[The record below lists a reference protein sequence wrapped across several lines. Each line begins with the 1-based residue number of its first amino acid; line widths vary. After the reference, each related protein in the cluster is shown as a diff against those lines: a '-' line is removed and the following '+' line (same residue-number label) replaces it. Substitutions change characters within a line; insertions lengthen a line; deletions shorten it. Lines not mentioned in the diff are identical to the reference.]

1 MYSVKCTSDNFNCYG
16 TMINHPLNKSYNLL
30 VIKIKSIVDRWFTID
45 KNNSFIEDIAQEQID
60 DLRSDNSN
68 VYALI
73 KKEDIQNVEI
83 QGLEYLK
90 YFKDLDNLK
99 QLKIYIKEDN
109 DQYINNILSIPK
121 HLAPIIVISN
131 NQKSIFNSSMF
142 WKWVLN
148 FPITDLEFFCSRIK
162 ITSIQKYINKDNI
175 FESIIK
181 VEEKS
186 KEKQMNV
193 DSLIT
198 SLLLSLPEYQKF

>member
-30 VIKIKSIVDRWFTID
+30 VIKIKSIVHSWFTIE
-45 KNNSFIEDIAQEQID
+45 KNNSFIEDIAQDQID

-83 QGLEYLK
+83 QGLEYLQ
-90 YFKDLDNLK
+90 YFKNLDNLK
-99 QLKIYIKEDN
+99 QLKIYIKEYKDE
-109 DQYINNILSIPK
+109 YIKNIRSIPK
-121 HLAPIIVISN
+121 HLVPIFSISSS
-131 NQKSIFNSSMF
+131 QKSIFNSSMF

-148 FPITDLEFFCSRIK
+148 FPITDLTFNYSRIK
-162 ITSIQKYINKDNI
+162 IISIQEYINKDNI

-181 VEEKS
+181 VEENR